1 MSGPTAADELPIF
14 PQSDFEK
21 VTATISAEFQ
31 VEESLIEHAV
41 PTYYLKQP
49 QETKK
54 SFLRVLKALEPMS
67 LIAILRKMDGRLVLK
82 VISKPAVKP
91 SNVLVNW
98 ILFFATIVTTFV
110 TGYMLS
116 SDIIDPLLGG
126 ATFTVAVMAVLGTH
140 EMGHKLTA
148 NKRGMEATPP
158 YFIPGPPPLGGFGGI
173 GTFGAVIFQKSLP
186 ANRDA
191 LFDIGANGPIAGF
204 LIAVFAFIIGFPFS
218 VYKWIP
224 IDSSTIAPPL
234 VFYLLSMTLS
244 PFGAIPP
251 QPSGDYLLAII
262 LHPVAFAGW
271 VGIVVTMLN
280 LLPAAMLDGGHVAR
294 SLTGEKIRLGLS
306 AVSIL
311 YLFLVG
317 FYPMGLLVLFMSL
330 YKHPGPL
337 DDVSPLST
345 SRKLAVLGLV
355 AIFVLCTPI
364 WLTF

>member
-1 MSGPTAADELPIF
+1 MSGSTNPADELPVF

-49 QETKK
+49 QETKEQ
-54 SFLRVLKALEPMS
+54 FLRVIEALEPMN

-98 ILFFATIVTTFV
+98 VLFFATIATTFV

-116 SDIIDPLLGG
+116 PSVIDPFLGG
-126 ATFTVAVMAVLGTH
+126 ASFTITMLAVLGTH

-148 NKRGMEATPP
+148 NKKGMAATPP
-158 YFIPGPPPLGGFGGI
+158 YFIPGPPPF
-173 GTFGAVIFQKSLP
+173 GTFGAVIMQKSLP
-186 ANRDA
+186 PNKDA
-191 LFDIGANGPIAGF
+191 LFDVGANGPISGF
-204 LIAVFAFIIGFPFS
+204 VIAVIASIVGLTL
-218 VYKWIP
+218 VIP
-224 IDSSTIAPPL
+224 APTVPGTNYIQTPL
-234 VFYLLSMTLS
+234 LWYLLMPLLHGLGVMPIS
-244 PFGAIPP
+244 GA
-251 QPSGDYLLAII
+251 GEDLL

-294 SLTGEKIRLGLS
+294 SLAGEKVRLGLS

-317 FYPMGLLVLFMSL
+317 FIPMGILVLFMSL

-345 SRKLAVLGLV
+345 SRKLATLGLI
-355 AIFVLCTPI
+355 AIFVLCIFPVSPI
-364 WLTF
+364 F